1 MQTGS
6 VHAGP
11 ELTVVQLL
19 PALDGGGVERGTL
32 EVAAELVRRGCRSI
46 VLSDGGRLLPEL
58 LASGSEH
65 VCRPL
70 GRKSPAVLGQVRP
83 LRRFLAE
90 QRVDILHARSRLP
103 AWIGWLALRGMA
115 PATRPHFVTTVHG
128 LYSVSAYSAV
138 MTRGERVIAV
148 SRYARDYI
156 LANYPDVPAGRIV
169 VSPRGIDP
177 AAFPAGYRPDENWL
191 DGWYRQ
197 YPQTRDRFVVT
208 LAGRPTR
215 RKGVLDFIDIIGR
228 LRSLGVPVHGLL
240 VGDFPKHREA
250 GSRRRIDAALA
261 TAGAGDAVTLTGF
274 RADLR
279 EIMAVSD
286 AVLSLSL
293 HPESHGRTVSEA
305 LALGRPVAGYAH
317 GGVGEQLSGLFPEG
331 CVAVGDTAGMA
342 NKLAGWYREPP
353 SLEAVS
359 PWPLQRTLDDTL
371 RVYRELAGD
380 P

>member
-1 MQTGS
+1 
-6 VHAGP
+6 
-11 ELTVVQLL
+11 L

-115 PATRPHFVTTVHG
+115 PATCPHFVTTVHG

-169 VSPRGIDP
+169 VIPRGIDP

-191 DGWYRQ
+191 DDWYRQ

-240 VGDFPKHREA
+240 VGDFPKRREA
-250 GSRRRIDAALA
+250 GARRRIDAALA
-261 TAGAGDAVTLTGF
+261 AAGAGDAMTLTGF

-279 EIMAVSD
+279 EIMAISD

-293 HPESHGRTVSEA
+293 QPESHGRTVSEA

-317 GGVGEQLSGLFPEG
+317 GGVCEQLSGLFPEG
-331 CVAVGDTAGMA
+331 SVAVGDTAGMVD
-342 NKLAGWYREPP
+342 KLAGWYREPP